1 MIFAV
6 AIVMVVISVPSGA
19 ERKSYTQPDTTKAVN
34 PDSLL
39 TPAERNSFNHVFLEA
54 ICQKNAGNAD
64 SSFTLLKRCLE
75 INPNA
80 AEAHF
85 EMALHYMQDDKDTLA
100 LENFERAASLNPKNA
115 TYQESVAEYY
125 LQARDYAKAVTAY
138 ENLYANDH
146 ERTDVLNLLVQ
157 LYQQQ
162 KNYPKMLENIN
173 RLERLDGP
181 SEELTLSKMR
191 VYELMGEKKDA
202 YKAIKNLADSHPND
216 VTYQIMMGNWLLQNG
231 KSKDAYKIFT
241 TALNDNPDNTYA
253 QSSMY
258 DYYHAVHDTVNA
270 DIIRNKLL
278 MSTKTPSKTKLTIF
292 QQVISDNE
300 KQGGDSTK
308 VLKLFDDVI
317 KVNPKDAD
325 VRQMQVAYMTLKKMP
340 QDTLTTVLKQS
351 LEVAPD
357 AANIRLQLVQLLWPK
372 KDWDGIINL
381 CKPAVQYNPEEM
393 AFYYF
398 MGLAYFQK
406 DDEDKALDAFRR
418 GVGEINSQSNPEIV
432 SDFYALMGDIL
443 QKKGLMKQSYA
454 AYDSCLQWKADHV
467 SCLNNY
473 AYFLSVQDT
482 MLDKAE
488 KMSFKTIKAEP
499 KNSTYLDTYAWI
511 LFRQRRYSE
520 AQIYIDQALK
530 NDTDSVVSGVV
541 LEHAGDIYFSLG
553 QKQKALDYW
562 LQAKKNGGAS
572 ELLSEKIKDAQSYG
586 ATERKK
592 KRK

>member
-1 MIFAV
+1 
-6 AIVMVVISVPSGA
+6 
-19 ERKSYTQPDTTKAVN
+19 
-34 PDSLL
+34 
-39 TPAERNSFNHVFLEA
+39 
-54 ICQKNAGNAD
+54 
-64 SSFTLLKRCLE
+64 
-75 INPNA
+75 
-80 AEAHF
+80 
-85 EMALHYMQDDKDTLA
+85 
-100 LENFERAASLNPKNA
+100 
-115 TYQESVAEYY
+115 
-125 LQARDYAKAVTAY
+125 
-138 ENLYANDH
+138 
-146 ERTDVLNLLVQ
+146 
-157 LYQQQ
+157 
-162 KNYPKMLENIN
+162 
-173 RLERLDGP
+173 
-181 SEELTLSKMR
+181 
-191 VYELMGEKKDA
+191 
-202 YKAIKNLADSHPND
+202 
-216 VTYQIMMGNWLLQNG
+216 
-231 KSKDAYKIFT
+231 
-241 TALNDNPDNTYA
+241 
-253 QSSMY
+253 
-258 DYYHAVHDTVNA
+258 
-270 DIIRNKLL
+270 
-278 MSTKTPSKTKLTIF
+278 
-292 QQVISDNE
+292 
-300 KQGGDSTK
+300 
-308 VLKLFDDVI
+308 
-317 KVNPKDAD
+317 
-325 VRQMQVAYMTLKKMP
+325 
-340 QDTLTTVLKQS
+340 
-351 LEVAPD
+351 
-357 AANIRLQLVQLLWPK
+357 VQLLWPK